1 MPCSGTYNRQG
12 VTQPT
17 PAEKNPNGGDAKS
30 PGMSGYAKTGAYMG
44 LATIT
49 PISGYVGYLLGGW
62 LDRNM
67 GWNWAATTGL
77 LVGCAVGMYETFLQA
92 VRIEGLNK
100 RK

>member
-1 MPCSGTYNRQG
+1 VSETVPDQSHPPDQG
-12 VTQPT
+12 K
-17 PAEKNPNGGDAKS
+17 PAGAG
-30 PGMSGYAKTGAYMG
+30 GYAKAGAYMG

-49 PISGYVGYLLGGW
+49 PLSGYAGYLLGGW
-62 LDRNM
+62 LDGNM

-77 LVGCAVGMYETFLQA
+77 LVGCVVGMYETFLQA